1 MLDEM
6 QRILMGDQDLGFALE
21 ILFRTTIVYFYTLML
36 MRWLGG
42 RTVAQ
47 LSIVEFLL
55 VIAIGS
61 AVGDSLFYDDVPM
74 LPAMFAILL
83 VSVYNKL
90 VDKAILGSPW
100 FARLFEGRPRI
111 VISQGRIHAERL
123 RRQGIG
129 IDELYS
135 KLRQGGVEDL
145 AQVKFAILEPDGR
158 LSILRQDDRGNQ
170 GLYQPPAIPAREM
183 AWAERR

>member
-1 MLDEM
+1 MLEELR
-6 QRILMGDQDLGFALE
+6 RILMHDQDFSFALE

-61 AVGDSLFYDDVPM
+61 AVGDSLFYDDVPL

-83 VSVYNKL
+83 VSVYNKAL
-90 VDKAILGSPW
+90 DKAILSSKLMS
-100 FARLFEGRPRI
+100 RLFEGRPRI
-111 VISQGRIHAERL
+111 VITDGQVHDDRL
-123 RRQGIG
+123 VRQGIG
-129 IDELYS
+129 MDELYS
-135 KLRQGGVEDL
+135 KLRQAGVEDL
-145 AQVKFAILEPDGR
+145 AQVKFAILEPNGGLSVLTRDGR
-158 LSILRQDDRGNQ
+158 GSE
-170 GLYQPPAIPAREM
+170 GLYRPPALPGGEM
-183 AWAERR
+183 VWAERR

>member
-6 QRILMGDQDLGFALE
+6 HRILMGDQDATFALE

-83 VSVYNKL
+83 VAGYNKL
-90 VDKAILGSPW
+90 VDKAILASPLLS
-100 FARLFEGRPRI
+100 RMFEGRPRI
-111 VISQGRIHAERL
+111 IISDGRIHDDRL

-129 IDELYS
+129 RDDLYS
-135 KLRQGGVEDL
+135 KLRQCGIDDL
-145 AQVKFAILEPDGR
+145 AQVKFAILEADGR
-158 LSILRQDDRGNQ
+158 VSVLKHPDQSGE
-170 GLYQPPAIPAREM
+170 GLYQPPAIPTREL
-183 AWAERR
+183 AWSKS

>member
-1 MLDEM
+1 MLDEID
-6 QRILMGDQDLGFALE
+6 RILMGDQDAGFALE

-61 AVGDSLFYDDVPM
+61 AVGDLLFYDDVPM

-83 VSVYNKL
+83 VAGYNKL
-90 VDKAILGSPW
+90 VDKAILASPW
-100 FARLFEGRPRI
+100 LSRIFEGRPRI
-111 VISQGRIHAERL
+111 VISDGRIHDGRL
-123 RRQGIG
+123 HRQGIG
-129 IDELYS
+129 RDELYS
-135 KLRQGGVEDL
+135 KLRQSGVDDL
-145 AQVKFAILEPDGR
+145 AQVKFAILEADGR
-158 LSILRQDDRGNQ
+158 ISVLKHPDQTGE
-170 GLYQPPAIPAREM
+170 GLFHPPAIPTREA
-183 AWAERR
+183 AWSKP

>member
-6 QRILMGDQDLGFALE
+6 HRILMGDQDATFALE

-90 VDKAILGSPW
+90 VDRAILASPW
-100 FARLFEGRPRI
+100 LSRIFEGRPRI
-111 VISQGRIHAERL
+111 VITDGRIHQDRL

-129 IDELYS
+129 LDELYS
-135 KLRQGGVEDL
+135 KLRQGGIDDL
-145 AQVKFAILEPDGR
+145 AQVKFAILESDGR
-158 LSILRQDDRGNQ
+158 LSVLRQDDRGAE
-170 GLYQPPAIPAREM
+170 GLYRPPAIPAGEM
-183 AWAERR
+183 AWAQRQ

>member
-6 QRILMGDQDLGFALE
+6 QRILMGDQDYRFALE

-61 AVGDSLFYDDVPM
+61 AVGDSLFYDDVPL

-90 VDKAILGSPW
+90 VDKAILTSPW
-100 FARLFEGRPRI
+100 LSRLFEGRPRI
-111 VISQGRIHAERL
+111 VISDGRILDERL

-129 IDELYS
+129 RDELYS
-135 KLRQGGVEDL
+135 KLRQAGVDDL
-145 AQVKFAILEPDGR
+145 AQVKFAILEADGR
-158 LSILRQDDRGNQ
+158 LSVLKNQ
-170 GLYQPPAIPAREM
+170 AEGEGLYHPPAIPTREA
-183 AWAERR
+183 AWSRP